1 MWWIAIIV
9 VAIAA
14 YQYAKP
20 KPIEP
25 QKPHSQEPP
34 SAEEGKALRVLFGT
48 RTTKQYNTTHFL
60 DTGTEAIRRKV

>member
-1 MWWIAIIV
+1 MWFIAIAII
-9 VAIAA
+9 AIAA

-25 QKPHSQEPP
+25 QKPQSQQAPT
-34 SAEEGKALRVLFGT
+34 AEEGKALRVLFGT

-60 DTGTEAIRRKV
+60 DTGSEPIRKKV